1 MVLIMDRITAMR
13 VFVEVVE
20 KGSLTA
26 AADTLDLSRAVV
38 TRHLAELEEWLGARL
53 LHRTTRRLSLTDAG
67 TASLAHC
74 RRVLGEVD
82 AMQIGLSERSSEPRG
97 TVRVATTPSFGP
109 YLAPAI
115 AAYVRRYPAAHVD
128 LLLHDRTVNLV
139 EERVDLAIRISNDL
153 DPSLVAR
160 RLSVCRSVICASPD
174 YLARCGVPQTIDD
187 LARHNCLTYAYFG
200 KSEWR
205 FLHEGREV
213 AVPVAGNISANEV
226 KVLAEAALAG
236 AGIAMQPTYMVAP
249 YLRSGALV
257 PLLPGY
263 RVPEKGIYGVYSSR
277 QFLPPIL
284 RTLLDF
290 LAERFGDEPE
300 WDRPAS

>member
-1 MVLIMDRITAMR
+1 MR

-26 AADTLDLSRAVV
+26 AADALDLSRAVV
-38 TRHLAELEEWLGARL
+38 TRHLADLEEWLGARL

-67 TASLAHC
+67 SATLAHC

-82 AMQIGLSERSSEPRG
+82 ELRGGLAERSGEPQG
-97 TVRVATTPSFGP
+97 TVRVTTTPSFGP
-109 YLAPAI
+109 YLAPMI
-115 AAYVRRYPAAHVD
+115 AEYVQRYPAAHVD
-128 LLLHDRTVNLV
+128 LLLLDRTVNLV
-139 EERVDLAIRISNDL
+139 EERIDLAIRISNDL
-153 DPSLVAR
+153 DPALVAR
-160 RLSVCRSVICASPD
+160 RLAVCRSVICASPD
-174 YLARCGVPQTIDD
+174 YLARRGVPQTIDD
-187 LARHNCLTYAYFG
+187 LARHNCLTYAHFG

-205 FLHEGREV
+205 FLHAGREV

-236 AGIAMQPTYMVAP
+236 AGIVMQPTYMVAP

-257 PLLPGY
+257 ALLTDW

-277 QFLPPIL
+277 RFLPPIL
-284 RTLLDF
+284 RTLIDF

-300 WDRPAS
+300 WDRPVS